1 MRHLRICLFLVGP
14 IYGTGGIGLT
24 LQGQHKIHGS
34 KTSIYVHQMPISC
47 AWGNAQRTHQNNQGG
62 DFMCESPRTSCQ
74 SRQRP
79 TRSASLITTKRKG
92 CRLQELGASV
102 ASATARSRTSIG
114 GMLFETKE
122 RTDLRSATNWAK
134 PAYKASELLETA
146 A

>member
-1 MRHLRICLFLVGP
+1 MAARLPSMYIKCRSPALGETP
-14 IYGTGGIGLT
+14 REPT
-24 LQGQHKIHGS
+24 
-34 KTSIYVHQMPISC
+34 KTTRAGISC
-47 AWGNAQRTHQNNQGG
+47 AKVRA
-62 DFMCESPRTSCQ
+62 PPA
-74 SRQRP
+74 SRAKRP

-102 ASATARSRTSIG
+102 ASATARSKTSIG

-134 PAYKASELLETA
+134 PGYKASELLETA